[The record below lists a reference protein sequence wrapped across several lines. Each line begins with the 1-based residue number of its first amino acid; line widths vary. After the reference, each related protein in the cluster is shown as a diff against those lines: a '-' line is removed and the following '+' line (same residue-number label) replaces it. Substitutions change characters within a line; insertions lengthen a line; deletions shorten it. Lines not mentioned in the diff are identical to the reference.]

1 MGGMAVVTPD
11 MSAENSPPARSRSLQ
26 LMLIDEDPTFR
37 LGMQIALEP
46 FSDLQWVAEAADGQ
60 TALSILEQLSPPA
73 GVQLVVL
80 DVELGRSRPDQILG
94 LTLCRQIK
102 VRYPTLP
109 VLLLGRS
116 VEPVMLAAARQAGA
130 SSYFSKQVE
139 PRELVRII
147 RQIAAGR
154 SGDLITQ
161 PIDSQN
167 LTRRPPGV
175 WAQLRRRV
183 RLSGLRQ
190 IDVTL
195 DEVNAELQNL
205 DLSLLDRAFLA
216 GRRREL
222 RAARWLVKQLLAT
235 PNLPEPV
242 ESESRPVNSVS
253 PASLPIDR
261 VVTSPEAAIVTTSS
275 SALAGHA
282 RELQSILFDALSAK
296 IQTSLENQSEVP
308 LETDVLRDDKKR
320 ELFYLVLRK
329 IEDLLSE
336 LRFSQVEA
344 DQLEAKRASLLLD
357 LWQAVM
363 IDFFGKYY
371 TVQISG
377 YEVQVVDVLLRDANI
392 VYDAILDRV
401 PDVIDLLQHL
411 LFQTPLVVDQVIY
424 PPGNPEALARAELLL
439 DNWVVQVANSVI
451 QPLLNRFAGVDAIK
465 QSFFDRRFLSIR
477 EIERFRN
484 DLSWRYRVRQW
495 VKEPTAI
502 FESRYDLFTLTG
514 RSIKQTSIRA
524 SRNQEFEN
532 LSGIPRTVTLLLEA
546 RDAVAPRFRS
556 AIALVGN
563 GLVYILTDVVG
574 RGLGLVGRGILKGIG
589 NAWQDGRYTRK

>member
-1 MGGMAVVTPD
+1 
-11 MSAENSPPARSRSLQ
+11 
-26 LMLIDEDPTFR
+26 MLIDEDPTFR